1 MKRIL
6 IIEDDPIISRV
17 YSSKYQSAGFET
29 CCAEDGQAGVEQIE
43 RFKPDLVHLD
53 LSIPKLNGVEVI
65 KTIRSRPES
74 VSLPVIVLSNT
85 YQNRL
90 VKAAFDAG
98 ATECIS
104 KSTCTPKM
112 LLAVVEKYR
121 ERALS
126 LAQASQPA
134 TQAAVVAPAAEVSA
148 ESGVS
153 IPPPSPASQAYTTQ
167 IQRHASSH
175 NEIVQGFLVRAP
187 LRLAELRERVAPLF
201 LAAETTRVAD
211 LTDLYRVTESFA
223 GQAAVAGFEPL
234 SQAALALSALLRELV
249 DQPKGLT
256 PSCVHTIVGAS
267 DFLSKLVERASTTE
281 SVPRPP
287 AVVLVVDDDSVC
299 RRAVCLAIARLNL
312 PTISMEDPKAALRLA
327 SENRF
332 SLVLVDVEM
341 PGMSG
346 FEFCRALRADPA
358 HASTPVAFVT
368 SLADEAARAQARAAG
383 GNELI
388 AKPFL
393 GMELAV
399 KALTLLG

>member
-1 MKRIL
+1 MRRIL
-6 IIEDDPIISRV
+6 IIEDDPIISKV

-29 CCAEDGQAGVEQIE
+29 SVAEDGEVGLAQVET
-43 RFKPDLVHLD
+43 FKPDLVHLD
-53 LSIPKLNGVEVI
+53 LAIPKLNGVEIIRKV
-65 KTIRSRPES
+65 RSRPETL
-74 VSLPVIVLSNT
+74 SLPVVVLSNT

-104 KSTCTPKM
+104 KATCTPKM
-112 LLAVVEKYR
+112 MLAVVEKYR

-126 LAQASQPA
+126 LARAA
-134 TQAAVVAPAAEVSA
+134 TPTIEAAVAD
-148 ESGVS
+148 
-153 IPPPSPASQAYTTQ
+153 PPSPPKPETSTPYTSQ
-167 IQRHASSH
+167 IQRHAIFH
-175 NEIVQGFLVRAP
+175 NEITQGFLDRAP
-187 LRLAELRERVAPLF
+187 QKLAGIRERVAPLF

-211 LTDLYRVTESFA
+211 LTELCRVTESFA
-223 GQAAVAGFEPL
+223 GHAAVAGFEPL
-234 SQAALALSALLRELV
+234 AQAALALSALLRELV

-256 PSCVHTIVGAS
+256 SSCLHTIVGAS
-267 DFLSKLVERASTTE
+267 DFLAKLADRASTTE
-281 SVPRPP
+281 SGPRPSS
-287 AVVLVVDDDSVC
+287 VVLVVDDDAVC

-312 PTISMEDPKAALRLA
+312 PTISVKDPEDALCLL

-332 SLVLVDVEM
+332 SLFLLDVEM

-368 SLADEAARAQARAAG
+368 SLADEAARAQAREAG
-383 GNELI
+383 GNDLI